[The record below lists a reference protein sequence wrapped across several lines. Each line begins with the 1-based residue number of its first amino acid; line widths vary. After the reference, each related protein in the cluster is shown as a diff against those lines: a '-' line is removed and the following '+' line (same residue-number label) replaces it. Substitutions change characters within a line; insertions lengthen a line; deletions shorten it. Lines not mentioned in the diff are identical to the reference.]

1 MLTSEE
7 TKCLCFANSSEG
19 TETKI
24 TMVVSTDPGR
34 EQVLK
39 LMEEKTKIECKI
51 ADLGM
56 VLHTVSL
63 LAVKW
68 RFAYKF

>member
-1 MLTSEE
+1 
-7 TKCLCFANSSEG
+7 
-19 TETKI
+19 
-24 TMVVSTDPGR
+24 MVVSTDPGR

-56 VLHTVSL
+56 VLHTVSINCVSL
-63 LAVKW
+63 
-68 RFAYKF
+68 YKLH